1 MSPDAVPPANWRRP
15 SGAQLVCAW
24 LHLTPRECY
33 TLARASSD
41 AALEMAVGYGLDRP
55 VARRMSESEYWYL
68 FDVHGAY
75 GKTHGD

>member
-1 MSPDAVPPANWRRP
+1 MCLPEAVELGSSMRP
-15 SGAQLVCAW
+15 RDAW

-33 TLARASSD
+33 ALARASSD